1 MNRGQWI
8 EHWGWYITYN
18 LTLPLIISTTNT
30 LQEHIL
36 NNQLFQK
43 SWNSGRW
50 QGWSQAR
57 FTQQMWNHLP
67 PRLLHC
73 FPSGKGLR
81 GGEQICSRKLL
92 LKAWWSQGQLTKRSY
107 MHAAWVWMR
116 SFYFFIFWAP
126 APSQPRPIHC
136 ANYHGFLPYNN
147 GSVGSLRFCW
157 SRSAVQSNECRST
170 SDTTIPHCTPWHS
183 CILSGHCG
191 CLWIIGSL
199 WPIMICLLLGGEFH
213 PIVVCHWVSEG
224 GKSFIEPS
232 HCKNIGT

>member
-8 EHWGWYITYN
+8 EHCGWYITYN

-81 GGEQICSRKLL
+81 EGEQICSRKLL
-92 LKAWWSQGQLTKRSY
+92 LKAWWSQEQLTKRSY
-107 MHAAWVWMR
+107 MQAGWVWMR
-116 SFYFFIFWAP
+116 SFWRERVRTLVGICSLPFSDLLP
-126 APSQPRPIHC
+126 PSSWTMRPSFSGLWRMPSPTPT
-136 ANYHGFLPYNN
+136 HGK
-147 GSVGSLRFCW
+147 
-157 SRSAVQSNECRST
+157 
-170 SDTTIPHCTPWHS
+170 D
-183 CILSGHCG
+183 ILTRVMFKCG
-191 CLWIIGSL
+191 TVII
-199 WPIMICLLLGGEFH
+199 IQF
-213 PIVVCHWVSEG
+213 
-224 GKSFIEPS
+224 
-232 HCKNIGT
+232 